1 MRIIKNK
8 IFIGISIAVLVLS
21 CLALGIFFYQK
32 NSLRAE
38 VIPVENLKESW
49 FGNEVYSQGIVTND
63 HSQII
68 RLTSSNVVKEVFVE
82 EGQEVK
88 VGDKLIELDIEA
100 AEIEKKIK
108 ELEVE
113 NIKNQI
119 AIKENELNKWR
130 NTVPGSN
137 DTEAPNQSLGPE
149 KEGKAYKYITPA
161 STPYN
166 VVEADGS
173 IEKPYRY
180 LCTPEAFVTA
190 EALNELANKKHFSV
204 YEIRKN
210 GEVSGE
216 LIASWEV
223 NGMQLIAF
231 DSGTYWSVSNRQQ
244 VFPFD
249 SEENYTTTYS
259 AEEIQKNIK
268 ECEKTIKDLNLSMR
282 KASLEFETLKA
293 KDQGGV
299 ILATVDGV
307 VKNLKSID
315 EISSLETEQTPFLE
329 VSGSKGLY
337 VTGALSELLLDKVE
351 VGQEVNVSSWESGA
365 TTVGKITLIKNHPTK
380 DSNAYGANAN
390 PNVSYY
396 PYTAYIE
403 DSTSLRNGE
412 YVDLNMKISEG
423 SSEDIIYLPNAYI
436 RSENGKFYVYKE
448 DENKRL
454 KKTFVKTGSTAF
466 GQSTEIKSGLS
477 LDDKIAF
484 PYGKTAKNGVRTVD
498 ANN

>member
-149 KEGKAYKYITPA
+149 KEGEAYKYITPA

-173 IEKPYRY
+173 LE
-180 LCTPEAFVTA
+180 
-190 EALNELANKKHFSV
+190 N
-204 YEIRKN
+204 
-210 GEVSGE
+210 
-216 LIASWEV
+216 
-223 NGMQLIAF
+223 
-231 DSGTYWSVSNRQQ
+231 
-244 VFPFD
+244 
-249 SEENYTTTYS
+249 EENNTTTYS

-268 ECEKTIKDLNLSMR
+268 DCEKTIKDLNLSMR

-365 TTVGKITLIKNHPTK
+365 TTVGKITLIKNYPTK
-380 DSNAYGANAN
+380 DANAYGANAN